1 MRVKLIS
8 PAAMENLL
16 YAIDLDSG
24 LVARKKQE
32 AKEAKEAEMKK
43 DG

>member
-1 MRVKLIS
+1 
-8 PAAMENLL
+8 MENLL